1 MRQGWRLGLGRCE
14 VLQDPRGR
22 QGGVRCSAGLAVRRR
37 LGVGAGAWGLA
48 GQSDT
53 ELPATPILLTHTHT
67 HTEAEAEAE
76 AQAHNQ
82 APSHRTLNGARGI
95 LRSMRVGLAR
105 VEAALSSPP
114 MGPRAYGDWVGRPA
128 VGVSASPARYR
139 NSLREGLQ

>member
-1 MRQGWRLGLGRCE
+1 
-14 VLQDPRGR
+14 
-22 QGGVRCSAGLAVRRR
+22 VRCSAGLAVRRR

-48 GQSDT
+48 GQTDT
-53 ELPATPILLTHTHT
+53 ELPAMPILLTHTHT
-67 HTEAEAEAE
+67 HTEAQTQ

-128 VGVSASPARYR
+128 VGVSASPAKYR